1 MHDDRTWLR
10 PGPRQVRARCET
22 ALWAL
27 GTPLALSAG
36 VALLWTRWAWIAAAV
51 FGLWLVW
58 MLATARAHVRGLAW
72 RAEDDAF
79 VTRSGWLARRVRS
92 VPWSRV
98 RSVEL
103 GEGIIDSRLGL
114 TTVTVK
120 VPGGSTVV
128 QGLTPA
134 EAAELR
140 DVLLARS
147 GAELVVQEGPGTS
160 GVATP
165 RAAEPLTD
173 VDIDEEPAAATVVP
187 QLLDAP
193 DAPVVPDGASAPV
206 PADRDDAAAR
216 PATEPDPSLPWFRA
230 HPLSH
235 VAESFTL
242 VLGLAGFAAYVLL
255 REAEDAGGILA
266 WVGRA
271 VTDPRW
277 AGLGLT
283 LVALAVLWIEVSRRR
298 TWWALDGDELHSRYT
313 GKVRTHTTVRLAR
326 IDGVDLSVSLG
337 ARVVGLAQLTV
348 RVADGD
354 DPMAVGLLRRADAEA
369 LRERLL
375 AHGEAVLDA
384 ALQIAVGYDDVALA
398 PHARDTATQ
407 DPDGADAPDP
417 SPDPDPPAPG
427 EPRRRVS
434 ERALL
439 VRTDRRTVVRAFVLR
454 DPVAPALVVAL
465 ACAIVALLVP
475 SLREGL
481 FLAAGALAFAGRR
494 VWQAVESG
502 SGRTVERVGED
513 LHVASGLA
521 TRTEKTVRAGR
532 VHAVRIG
539 TRPQWWGGD
548 LWAVKVLTGS
558 NDDPDEEDDDELSG
572 ALLPAGDAASALRV
586 AQAALPALAR
596 VDRRLLADLWP
607 GGRGVVHPDPAV
619 DGAPV
624 SVLRVPDRAWWLAPL
639 TWRVRAA
646 ALAAD
651 GLLVRVGRLAPRVT
665 FVPLHRVQGVA
676 VEQGPLLRRAGVV
689 TVAVHLVDGPLA
701 VDVGPLDPAAARHLA
716 DVLED
721 AARRDL
727 RVRAKSEAG
736 GTLCA

>member
-1 MHDDRTWLR
+1 MERAVRDRGTDGVHDESSWLR
-10 PGPRQVRARCET
+10 PRPRQVRARCGT
-22 ALWAL
+22 ALWWL

-36 VALLWTRWAWIAAAV
+36 VALLWTRWAWIAAAL

-58 MLATARAHVRGLAW
+58 MLATAHAHVRGLAW

-79 VTRSGWLARRVRS
+79 VTRSGWVERRVRS

-103 GEGIIDSRLGL
+103 GEGIIDGRLGL
-114 TTVTVK
+114 ATLTVK
-120 VPGGSTVV
+120 VPGGSSVV
-128 QGLTPA
+128 QGLTREQA
-134 EAAELR
+134 TELR

-147 GAELVVQEGPGTS
+147 QAELVVQEVPVPETS
-160 GVATP
+160 APEGVAEGT
-165 RAAEPLTD
+165 A
-173 VDIDEEPAAATVVP
+173 
-187 QLLDAP
+187 
-193 DAPVVPDGASAPV
+193 
-206 PADRDDAAAR
+206 DDAER
-216 PATEPDPSLPWFRA
+216 PVTEPDPSLPWFRA

-242 VLGLAGFAAYVLL
+242 VLGLAGFAAYGLL
-255 REAEDAGGILA
+255 REAEDAGGLLA
-266 WVGRA
+266 WAGRT

-277 AGLGLT
+277 AGLGLALLALGT
-283 LVALAVLWIEVSRRR
+283 LWLEVSRRR
-298 TWWALDGDELHSRYT
+298 RWWALDGDTLHSRYT
-313 GKVRTHTTVRLAR
+313 GRARTHTTVRLAR
-326 IDGVDLSVSLG
+326 IDGVDLSASVG
-337 ARVVGLAQLTV
+337 ARILGLAQLTV

-354 DPMAVGLLRRADAEA
+354 DPMVVGLLRRAEAEA

-375 AHGEAVLDA
+375 AHGAAEHRASDDA
-384 ALQIAVGYDDVALA
+384 SAD
-398 PHARDTATQ
+398 
-407 DPDGADAPDP
+407 DAPEGDAP
-417 SPDPDPPAPG
+417 AVDVPALDVPAPVAVPLDDDAPRVEAP
-427 EPRRRVS
+427 EPAVARGSGPDRT
-434 ERALL
+434 LL

-454 DPVAPALVVAL
+454 DPVAPALVAALVCTVVAL
-465 ACAIVALLVP
+465 VVP

-494 VWQAVESG
+494 VWQAVENG

-521 TRTEKTVRAGR
+521 TRTERTVRAGR

-558 NDDPDEEDDDELSG
+558 DDDPDEEDDDELSG
-572 ALLPAGDAASALRV
+572 ALLPVGDAASALGV

-596 VDRRLLADLWP
+596 VDRRLLTDLWP

-624 SVLRVPDRAWWLAPL
+624 SVLRVPARAWWLAPL

-651 GLLVRVGRLAPRVT
+651 GLLVRSGRLAPRVT

-676 VEQGPLLRRAGVV
+676 VEQGPLLRAAGVV
-689 TVAVHLVDGPLA
+689 TVAVHLVDGPLT
-701 VDVGPLDPAAARHLA
+701 VEVGPLEPGAARHLA
-716 DVLED
+716 GVLAD
-721 AARRDL
+721 AARRDV
-727 RVRAKSEAG
+727 RVRAMSEAG